1 MDNYLSLN
9 EASKLTGK
17 SVSWVRIRAKKLE
30 KQGRATK
37 KTGSWKVEREALIAL
52 NINSKKPPISQ
63 KESIEAQFNR
73 QLLKQIDDLKE
84 DKNRLIDEVEKL
96 NSENFSLRAELKSLL
111 ENKSGKG
118 LKDIVSR
125 WIRI

>member
-17 SVSWVRIRAKKLE
+17 SVSWVRIKAKKLE

-37 KTGSWKVEREALIAL
+37 KSGSWKVEREALIAL
-52 NINSKKPPISQ
+52 NINSKNPPAPQ
-63 KESIEAQFNR
+63 KESIETQFNR

-84 DKNRLIDEVEKL
+84 DKNRLIDEVERL
-96 NSENFSLRAELKSLL
+96 NSENFSLRAELKTLL
-111 ENKSGKG
+111 ESKSGKG